1 MSLPVL
7 VSVFFRKQSI
17 ITVDKHLIGPNGQ
30 WTLTVHPL
38 DWGLILHSSETH
50 MDIVLIYIFFLL
62 KRVESFLHKDVNF
75 VVTGNKEGL
84 DKKSIVSKG
93 GASQS
98 AQQLIKQR
106 PGTPRPMVL
115 YLLLSLSVRLL
126 VSYQIPQ
133 IYFGRWFTALKPGKL
148 LWKHSNTISLKR
160 SNSLGI
166 RVS

>member
-1 MSLPVL
+1 MNTYSTSTGL
-7 VSVFFRKQSI
+7 R
-17 ITVDKHLIGPNGQ
+17 
-30 WTLTVHPL
+30 L
-38 DWGLILHSSETH
+38 DFAFIRNSHGYCFNIF
-50 MDIVLIYIFFLL
+50 FFLL

-98 AQQLIKQR
+98 AQQLIKQQDNGLIKQR

-148 LWKHSNTISLKR
+148 LWKHSNTRSLKR

-166 RVS
+166 SVS

>member
-1 MSLPVL
+1 MNTYSTSTGLRL
-7 VSVFFRKQSI
+7 DFAFIRNSHGYCFNIFF
-17 ITVDKHLIGPNGQ
+17 
-30 WTLTVHPL
+30 
-38 DWGLILHSSETH
+38 
-50 MDIVLIYIFFLL
+50 FFLL

-106 PGTPRPMVL
+106 DNGLIKQRPGTPRPMVL

-133 IYFGRWFTALKPGKL
+133 IYFGRWFSALKPGKL
-148 LWKHSNTISLKR
+148 L
-160 SNSLGI
+160 
-166 RVS
+166 